1 MLSSFRSRLVLS
13 NLVIALVGLLIVA
26 VVFIYLL
33 IDRSTAVKRADR
45 ADQSRAVAVEIHEL
59 YRHNASSAEL
69 HQAINLAGRLL
80 GARIIVVSADGARI
94 VVDSAG
100 RTPYFTGSWR
110 QQLDRAALDQARA
123 ARHSLASSN
132 VVVFQSPIQGVNRKD
147 GGAVLLVARVTDV
160 RPDFG
165 AFVGVILAAAGT
177 ALLVWLLIG
186 FYFTYSVSRPLL
198 RITEATERMAR
209 GDYRVRVPLRGPGE
223 IARLAASFNGMA
235 EQVQR
240 SNQVLKDFVANVS
253 HDLRTPLTMI
263 AGFSQALL
271 DGTVRQHEAR
281 SSAEVIHEE
290 AGKMQQLV
298 DDLLQ
303 LTRLESGLLKLDR
316 HPVALRGFVQHIL
329 DRIERAATGESHAVL
344 RNEVAEDL
352 PHVDVDPVQL
362 ERSLRNLLTNAL
374 EYTPPSGGITVG
386 AARLNR
392 QWIEVTVA
400 DTGCGIP
407 DDDVPRIFERFY
419 RSDRSRE
426 RAHGHSGL
434 GLAIV
439 REIVEAHGGHVSVDT
454 RPERGT
460 TFRLSLPVASPA
472 AARRATAASETADV
486 LGS

>member
-1 MLSSFRSRLVLS
+1 V
-13 NLVIALVGLLIVA
+13 
-26 VVFIYLL
+26 
-33 IDRSTAVKRADR
+33 
-45 ADQSRAVAVEIHEL
+45 
-59 YRHNASSAEL
+59 
-69 HQAINLAGRLL
+69 
-80 GARIIVVSADGARI
+80 
-94 VVDSAG
+94 
-100 RTPYFTGSWR
+100 TPAQR
-110 QQLDRAALDQARA
+110 EALDQALAEAGPAWSQRLLGMYPDSRGVPLDFIVSLRRGGSGWMLIAEPAQAAVSAVNDWLLALNDELTRA
-123 ARHSLASSN
+123 QRQINQQNAALAQHN
-132 VVVFQSPIQGVNRKD
+132 DRLRELDELKD
-147 GGAVLLVARVTDV
+147 VLL
-160 RPDFG
+160 
-165 AFVGVILAAAGT
+165 
-177 ALLVWLLIG
+177 
-186 FYFTYSVSRPLL
+186 
-198 RITEATERMAR
+198 
-209 GDYRVRVPLRGPGE
+209 
-223 IARLAASFNGMA
+223 
-235 EQVQR
+235 
-240 SNQVLKDFVANVS
+240 ANVS